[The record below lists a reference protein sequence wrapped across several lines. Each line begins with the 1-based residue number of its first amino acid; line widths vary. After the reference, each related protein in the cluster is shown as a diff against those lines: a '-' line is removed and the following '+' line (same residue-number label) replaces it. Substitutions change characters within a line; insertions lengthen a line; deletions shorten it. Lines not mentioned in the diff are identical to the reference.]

1 MKHTLKSQAISVLK
15 KKKMQRKVKEREKT
29 HPKIMKENNSQLP
42 GSWIT

>member
-15 KKKMQRKVKEREKT
+15 KKMQRRVKEGEKT